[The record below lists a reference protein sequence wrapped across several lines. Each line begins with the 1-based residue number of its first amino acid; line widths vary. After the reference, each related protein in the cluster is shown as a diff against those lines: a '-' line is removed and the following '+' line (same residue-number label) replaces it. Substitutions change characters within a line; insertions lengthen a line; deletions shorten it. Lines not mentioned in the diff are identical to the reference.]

1 MVLGADLVG
10 FQITNHARH
19 FRQIVSRILA
29 YESLPKGIQVE
40 GRATPVSTGSEAEK
54 EWRESAEG
62 KKTKE
67 KGCFV
72 DAGVFPTG
80 IDRNSE
86 GEEAYL

>member
-1 MVLGADLVG
+1 MPVCMR
-10 FQITNHARH
+10 FPARGGPG
-19 FRQIVSRILA
+19 SRSA